1 MASRNFARWSLCA
14 AVMVFGVIGPGIRLA
29 QAGADE
35 VAAVLERFAK
45 AWPEDRT
52 PYRTSDDTTTWKDY
66 ALSMRALVAMG
77 DKAVPQLIEACDD
90 PNYQVRA
97 LTARVLGYLKAE
109 AAVPKLIELLEDSQ
123 PQAALQ
129 AADALGQIQDP
140 AGLAALKTAQ
150 TTEKR
155 GDVLLHIAKSLER
168 KIPLENDVVQ
178 QILLITPQSVDSAE
192 LGQVA
197 PDFTLKD
204 STGKPWKLSDL
215 KGKKSVVLAFIY
227 GDG

>member
-1 MASRNFARWSLCA
+1 MARRKFVRWSLCA
-14 AVMVFGVIGPGIRLA
+14 IVLLFGAVGPGARLA
-29 QAGADE
+29 QAGDKE
-35 VAAVLERFAK
+35 VVAVLEKFAK

-52 PYRTSDDTTTWKDY
+52 PYRTPDDTTTWKEY
-66 ALSMRALVAMG
+66 ALSMRTLVAMG
-77 DKAVPQLIEACDD
+77 DEAVPPLTEACDD
-90 PNYQVRA
+90 SNYQVRA
-97 LTARVLGYLKAE
+97 LAARVLGYLKAQT
-109 AAVPKLIELLEDSQ
+109 AVPKLIELLKDSK
-123 PQAALQ
+123 PQVALQ

-140 AGLAALKTAQ
+140 SGLAALKTAQ

-168 KIPLENDVVQ
+168 KNPLEDDVVQ
-178 QILLITPQSVDSAE
+178 QILLINPRSVDSAE
-192 LGQVA
+192 VGQVA

-215 KGKKSVVLAFIY
+215 RGKKSVVLAFIY